1 VLKVGLTGGIACGK
15 TVVRRRLEER
25 GIPTLDA
32 DAVVHRL
39 LQSGTEVT
47 REIAEI
53 FGDAVIAADGSV
65 DRKALGAIVF
75 SDEGARR
82 KLNAIVHPGVWREI
96 ERFFEER
103 EKASDPV
110 AVVDAALMIE
120 TGSYRRY
127 DRVVVVHCFPELQVE
142 RLIARDGVSQEDA
155 LRRIRSQMPIEEKRP
170 FADFLVDTSGSI
182 EETLKQ
188 ADELASQLMGNERKD
203 AKNAKTQRRNTRGIG
218 R

>member
-15 TVVRRRLEER
+15 SVVRRRLEER

-39 LQSGTEVT
+39 LQRGTDVT
-47 REIAEI
+47 RRIAKT
-53 FGDAVIAADGSV
+53 FGSEVIATDGSV

-75 SDEGARR
+75 NNEDARNR
-82 KLNAIVHPGVWREI
+82 LNALVHPAVWREI

-103 EKASDPV
+103 EKASEPV

-127 DRVVVVHCFPELQVE
+127 DRLVVVHCHPDLQLE
-142 RLIARDGVSQEDA
+142 RLMARDGLSREDA
-155 LRRIRSQMPIEEKRP
+155 LRRIQAQMPLEEKRG
-170 FADFLVDTSGSI
+170 FADYLVDTSGPI
-182 EETLKQ
+182 GDTLKQ
-188 ADELASQLMGNERKD
+188 VDAIASKLLRP
-203 AKNAKTQRRNTRGIG
+203 
-218 R
+218 

>member
-1 VLKVGLTGGIACGK
+1 
-15 TVVRRRLEER
+15 
-25 GIPTLDA
+25 
-32 DAVVHRL
+32 
-39 LQSGTEVT
+39 
-47 REIAEI
+47 
-53 FGDAVIAADGSV
+53 
-65 DRKALGAIVF
+65 
-75 SDEGARR
+75 
-82 KLNAIVHPGVWREI
+82 VWREV

-127 DRVVVVHCFPELQVE
+127 DLLVVVHCLPELQHE
-142 RLIARDGVSQEDA
+142 RLMARDGLSREDA

-188 ADELASQLMGNERKD
+188 ADDLASQLR
-203 AKNAKTQRRNTRGIG
+203 AKAH
-218 R
+218 

>member
-39 LQSGTEVT
+39 LQSGTDVT
-47 REIAEI
+47 RRIAER
-53 FGDAVIAADGSV
+53 FGKGVIASDGSV

-75 SDEGARR
+75 SDEEARR
-82 KLNAIVHPGVWREI
+82 RLNAIVHPAVWREI
-96 ERFFEER
+96 EHFFEER

-110 AVVDAALMIE
+110 AIVDAALMIE

-127 DRVVVVHCFPELQVE
+127 DRVVVVHCRPELQLE
-142 RLIARDGVSQEDA
+142 RLMARDGLSREDA
-155 LRRIRSQMPIEEKRP
+155 LRRMSSQMPIEEKVP

-188 ADELASQLMGNERKD
+188 ADELVSQL
-203 AKNAKTQRRNTRGIG
+203 QRS
-218 R
+218 

>member
-1 VLKVGLTGGIACGK
+1 MLKVGLTGGIACGK

-25 GIPTLDA
+25 GVPTLDA

-39 LQSGTEVT
+39 LQSGTDVT
-47 REIAEI
+47 RRIAQG
-53 FGDAVIAADGSV
+53 FGSAVLASDGSV

-75 SDEGARR
+75 SDEDARK

-127 DRVVVVHCFPELQVE
+127 DRVVVVHCRPELQLD
-142 RLIARDGVSQEDA
+142 RLMARDGLSREDA
-155 LRRIRSQMPIEEKRP
+155 LRRMSAQMPIEEKRP

-188 ADELASQLMGNERKD
+188 ADELVSKLRAG
-203 AKNAKTQRRNTRGIG
+203 G
-218 R
+218 

>member
-1 VLKVGLTGGIACGK
+1 MLKVGLTGGIACGK

-39 LQSGTEVT
+39 LQSGTDVT
-47 REIAEI
+47 RQIAES
-53 FGDAVIAADGSV
+53 FGAAVIASDGSV

-75 SDEGARR
+75 TDEEARKR
-82 KLNAIVHPGVWREI
+82 LNAIVHPGVWREI

-103 EKASDPV
+103 EKVSDPV

-127 DRVVVVHCFPELQVE
+127 DRVVVVHCLPELQLE
-142 RLIARDGVSQEDA
+142 RLMARDGLSREDA
-155 LRRIRSQMPIEEKRP
+155 ERRIRSQMPIEKKQL

-182 EETLKQ
+182 EETMNHI
-188 ADELASQLMGNERKD
+188 DEIASQL
-203 AKNAKTQRRNTRGIG
+203 RRSY
-218 R
+218 

>member
-25 GIPTLDA
+25 GIRTLDA

-39 LQSGTEVT
+39 LQAGTGVT
-47 REIAEI
+47 RRIAEA
-53 FGDAVIAADGSV
+53 FGEAVIGPEGSV
-65 DRKALGAIVF
+65 DRKALGDIVF
-75 SDEGARR
+75 GDEVARK

-96 ERFFEER
+96 ERFFDER

-127 DRVVVVHCFPELQVE
+127 DRLVVVHCRPELQLE
-142 RLIARDGVSQEDA
+142 RLMARDGLSREQAE
-155 LRRIRSQMPIEEKRP
+155 RRIRSQMPIEQKLP

-182 EETLKQ
+182 EETLKRT
-188 ADELASQLMGNERKD
+188 DDLASRLK
-203 AKNAKTQRRNTRGIG
+203 AS
-218 R
+218 

>member
-1 VLKVGLTGGIACGK
+1 MLKVGLTGGIACGK

-39 LQSGTEVT
+39 LQSGTDVT
-47 REIAEI
+47 RQIAES
-53 FGDAVIAADGSV
+53 FGAAVIASDGSV

-75 SDEGARR
+75 TDEEARR
-82 KLNAIVHPGVWREI
+82 KLNAVVHPGVRREV

-127 DRVVVVHCFPELQVE
+127 DLLVVVHCLPELQHE
-142 RLIARDGVSQEDA
+142 RLMARDGLSREDA

-188 ADELASQLMGNERKD
+188 ADDLASQLR
-203 AKNAKTQRRNTRGIG
+203 AKAH
-218 R
+218 

>member
-39 LQSGTEVT
+39 LQSGTDVT
-47 REIAEI
+47 RQIAKG
-53 FGDAVIAADGSV
+53 FGEAVIASDGSV

-75 SDEGARR
+75 NDEEARR
-82 KLNAIVHPGVWREI
+82 NLNAIVHPGVGREI
-96 ERFFEER
+96 ERFFEAR
-103 EKASDPV
+103 EKASDSV

-127 DRVVVVHCFPELQVE
+127 DLLVVVHCRPELQLE
-142 RLIARDGVSQEDA
+142 RLMARDGLSPEDA
-155 LRRIRSQMPIEEKRP
+155 ERRIRAQMPLEEKRP

-182 EETLKQ
+182 DETLQ
-188 ADELASQLMGNERKD
+188 QTDDLASQLRGGRED
-203 AKNAKTQRRNTRGIG
+203 WPQRHRGTENLK
-218 R
+218 

>member
-32 DAVVHRL
+32 DVVVHRL

-47 REIAEI
+47 RQIAEI
-53 FGDAVIAADGSV
+53 FGHALIASDGSV
-65 DRKALGAIVF
+65 DRKALGALVF
-75 SDEGARR
+75 TDEEARK
-82 KLNAIVHPGVWREI
+82 KLNVIVHPGVWREI

-120 TGSYRRY
+120 TGSYLRY
-127 DRVVVVHCFPELQVE
+127 DLVVVVHCRPLLQLE
-142 RLIARDGVSQEDA
+142 RLMARDGLSREDA
-155 LRRIRSQMPIEEKRP
+155 ERRIRSQMPIEEKRP
-170 FADFLVDTSGSI
+170 FADFLVDTSESI

-188 ADELASQLMGNERKD
+188 TDELLSRL
-203 AKNAKTQRRNTRGIG
+203 RRSY
-218 R
+218 

>member
-39 LQSGTEVT
+39 LQSGTDVT
-47 REIAEI
+47 RRIAER
-53 FGDAVIAADGSV
+53 FGKGVLASDGSV

-75 SDEGARR
+75 GDEEARR

-103 EKASDPV
+103 EKASEPV

-127 DRVVVVHCFPELQVE
+127 DRVVVVHCRPELQLE
-142 RLIARDGVSQEDA
+142 RLMARDGLPREDA
-155 LRRIRSQMPIEEKRP
+155 LRRMSAQMPTEEKLP

-188 ADELASQLMGNERKD
+188 ADDLVANL
-203 AKNAKTQRRNTRGIG
+203 RGRG
-218 R
+218 

>member
-1 VLKVGLTGGIACGK
+1 MLKVGLTGGIACGK

-39 LQSGTEVT
+39 LQSGTDVT

-53 FGDAVIAADGSV
+53 FGDAVIAPDGSV
-65 DRKALGAIVF
+65 DRKALAVIVF
-75 SDEGARR
+75 NDEEALR
-82 KLNAIVHPGVWREI
+82 KLNAVVHPAVWREI
-96 ERFFEER
+96 QRFFEER

-120 TGSYRRY
+120 TGSFRRY
-127 DRVVVVHCFPELQVE
+127 DRVVVVHCLPELQLD
-142 RLIARDGVSQEDA
+142 RLMARDGLSREDA

-188 ADELASQLMGNERKD
+188 ADDLASHL
-203 AKNAKTQRRNTRGIG
+203 QRLPV
-218 R
+218 

>member
-1 VLKVGLTGGIACGK
+1 MLKVGLTGGIACGK

-39 LQSGTEVT
+39 LQSGTDVT

-53 FGDAVIAADGSV
+53 FGDAVIAPDGSV
-65 DRKALGAIVF
+65 DRKALAVIVF
-75 SDEGARR
+75 NDEEALR
-82 KLNAIVHPGVWREI
+82 KLNAVVHPAVWREI
-96 ERFFEER
+96 QRFFEER

-120 TGSYRRY
+120 TGSFRRY
-127 DRVVVVHCFPELQVE
+127 DRVVVVHCLPELQLD
-142 RLIARDGVSQEDA
+142 RLMARDGLSREDA

-188 ADELASQLMGNERKD
+188 ADELASQL
-203 AKNAKTQRRNTRGIG
+203 QRLPV
-218 R
+218 

>member
-39 LQSGTEVT
+39 LQSGTDVT
-47 REIAEI
+47 RQIAES
-53 FGDAVIAADGSV
+53 FGHAVIALDGSV

-75 SDEGARR
+75 TDEEARK
-82 KLNAIVHPGVWREI
+82 KLNAVVHPGVWREI
-96 ERFFEER
+96 ERFFEAR

-110 AVVDAALMIE
+110 AIVDAALMIE

-127 DRVVVVHCFPELQVE
+127 DLLVVVHCRPELQLE
-142 RLIARDGVSQEDA
+142 RLMARDGLSREDA
-155 LRRIRSQMPIEEKRP
+155 HRRIRSQMPIEEKRP
-170 FADFLVDTSGSI
+170 FTDYLVDTSDSI
-182 EETLKQ
+182 EETLRQ
-188 ADELASQLMGNERKD
+188 TDDLASHL
-203 AKNAKTQRRNTRGIG
+203 RRSY
-218 R
+218 

>member
-1 VLKVGLTGGIACGK
+1 MLKVGLTGGIACGK

-39 LQSGTEVT
+39 LQSGTDVT
-47 REIAEI
+47 RRIAER
-53 FGDAVIAADGSV
+53 FGDAVIAPDGSV
-65 DRKALGAIVF
+65 DRRALGAIVF
-75 SDEGARR
+75 SDEEERK

-103 EKASDPV
+103 EKAFDPV

-120 TGSYRRY
+120 TGSFRRY
-127 DRVVVVHCFPELQVE
+127 DRVVVVHCLPELQLE
-142 RLIARDGVSQEDA
+142 RLMARDGLSREDA
-155 LRRIRSQMPIEEKRP
+155 LRRVSAQMPIEEKLP

-182 EETLKQ
+182 EETLKK
-188 ADELASQLMGNERKD
+188 ADDLVTQLQG
-203 AKNAKTQRRNTRGIG
+203 G
-218 R
+218 

>member
-39 LQSGTEVT
+39 LQSGTDVT
-47 REIAEI
+47 RRIAER
-53 FGDAVIAADGSV
+53 FGDAVIAPDGSV
-65 DRKALGAIVF
+65 DRRALGAIVF
-75 SDEGARR
+75 SDEEERK

-103 EKASDPV
+103 EKAFDPV

-120 TGSYRRY
+120 TGSFRRY
-127 DRVVVVHCFPELQVE
+127 DRVVVVHCLPELQLE
-142 RLIARDGVSQEDA
+142 RLMARDGLSREDA
-155 LRRIRSQMPIEEKRP
+155 LRRVSAQMPIEEKLP

-182 EETLKQ
+182 EETLKK
-188 ADELASQLMGNERKD
+188 ADDLVTQLQG
-203 AKNAKTQRRNTRGIG
+203 G
-218 R
+218 

>member
-1 VLKVGLTGGIACGK
+1 MLKVGLTGGIACGK
-15 TVVRRRLEER
+15 TVVRRRIEER

-39 LQSGTEVT
+39 LQSGTDVT

-53 FGDAVIAADGSV
+53 FGDAVIAPDGSV
-65 DRKALGAIVF
+65 DRKALAAIVF
-75 SDEGARR
+75 NDEQARR
-82 KLNAIVHPGVWREI
+82 NLNAVVHPAVWREI
-96 ERFFEER
+96 ERFFEQR

-120 TGSYRRY
+120 TGSFRRY
-127 DRVVVVHCFPELQVE
+127 DRVVVVHCLRELQLE
-142 RLIARDGVSQEDA
+142 RLMARDGLSREDA

-188 ADELASQLMGNERKD
+188 ADELASQL
-203 AKNAKTQRRNTRGIG
+203 QRLPV
-218 R
+218 

>member
-1 VLKVGLTGGIACGK
+1 VGLTGGIACGK

-39 LQSGTEVT
+39 LQSGTDVT
-47 REIAEI
+47 RQIAES
-53 FGDAVIAADGSV
+53 FGAAVIAPDGSV

-75 SDEGARR
+75 TDEEARR
-82 KLNAIVHPGVWREI
+82 KLNAVVHPGVWREV

-127 DRVVVVHCFPELQVE
+127 DLLVVVHCLPELQHE
-142 RLIARDGVSQEDA
+142 RLMARDGLSREDA

-170 FADFLVDTSGSI
+170 VADFLVDTSGSI

-188 ADELASQLMGNERKD
+188 ADDLASQLR
-203 AKNAKTQRRNTRGIG
+203 AKAH
-218 R
+218 